1 MNKHAKTIAT
11 VRKKE
16 LYFREHVE
24 KNASVCSKQNNIKI
38 FEKHKSDADP
48 LQMLKSNFGITL
60 IALIITIIVLLILA
74 GVTLNMVIGENGIF
88 GKANWAKFVANISQ
102 AEEAERLSS
111 MNSMINKALN
121 EENNE
126 NGYKIGEK
134 YSVEKNSTLEKTIYA
149 VNGSDYDYEE
159 YMYEV
164 KKSELNLNGIK
175 EEYII
180 DINTGKVYQINAYK
194 KDGKFYHIPEIGI
207 TKDGNSEEEKD
218 TIPPTISDI
227 TAEYDS
233 DNEMIKIEVVAS
245 DNKST
250 ELKYVYN
257 IKNKTTNKEITT
269 DKLEES
275 EYIVSE
281 DIEAGEYEI
290 KVDVYDEAGNKST
303 SDVKNLTV
311 TKLPEATPDMNFTI
325 SDMVVTLN
333 KKVSPKILNSDT
345 GKQVSNSSFSWK
357 IDNEEIAIIKNYNI
371 TGKTVGETTVTAT
384 LKSDTTKKRSA
395 KVTVV
400 DLVSEIYTIEDLELF
415 RSQVN
420 AGNSFEGITVE
431 QCADIDLQGTE
442 ENQWLPIGTYSRPF
456 DGTYNG
462 NGYSISNLYYDST
475 SELIGLFLHIKDA
488 EIKNVTLKNVN
499 IKTTKYRVGGI
510 AAESHNSIIDNCKIY
525 GKIIATGNRS
535 VTGGSGSLV
544 GGIVG
549 YTGDKSIIKNC
560 INNSDISGYSYAGG
574 ITGDLRGN
582 SNVNNCINYG
592 KINSEGA
599 STGGNCLGG
608 IIGATGHN
616 NEAGTTSNVTKCL
629 NFGVVEGTSRFV
641 GGIVGSAACITNI
654 SECANMNEITTT
666 TTSTGERKI
675 GGIVGHTT
683 KGYVK
688 NCYNTGKIYI
698 KDEQKGT
705 NLGGIVGTITNAG
718 FEVSYCYNAGEVK
731 SYNNTGGIVGY
742 LSKTP
747 TTATENYYID
757 SKINNTLETGKKTEF
772 GTPEVENTIKSLYN
786 KDTWNTFI
794 KQNTNQNVN
803 SGFPIFIWQ

>member
-1 MNKHAKTIAT
+1 MNKHAKVIAT
-11 VRKKE
+11 VRK
-16 LYFREHVE
+16 
-24 KNASVCSKQNNIKI
+24 NASACSKQNNIKI
-38 FEKHKSDADP
+38 FEKHKSDVDP

-88 GKANWAKFVANISQ
+88 GKANWAKFVTNINQ
-102 AEEAERLSS
+102 VEESERLSS
-111 MNSMINKALN
+111 MNSMISKVLN
-121 EENNE
+121 EETNE

-149 VNGSDYDYEE
+149 VNGSDYEYEE
-159 YMYEV
+159 CMYKV
-164 KKSELNLNGIK
+164 KKSDLNLNEIK

-180 DINTGKVYQINAYK
+180 DINKGKVYQINAYK

-218 TIPPTISDI
+218 TIPPKISDL
-227 TAEYDS
+227 TVKYDS
-233 DNEMIKIEVVAS
+233 DNEMIKIEVGAS

-250 ELKYVYN
+250 ELKYIYN

-311 TKLPEATPDMNFTI
+311 TKLPEATPDMKFTI

-384 LKSDTTKKRSA
+384 LKSDTTKKISA

-400 DLVSEIYTIEDLELF
+400 NLVSEIYTIEDLELF

-431 QCADIDLQGTE
+431 QCA
-442 ENQWLPIGTYSRPF
+442 
-456 DGTYNG
+456 
-462 NGYSISNLYYDST
+462 
-475 SELIGLFLHIKDA
+475 GLFLHIKDT

-510 AAESHNSIIDNCKIY
+510 AAESHNSIIDNCKVY